1 LYSNIRKIMEAKE
14 RKLGALD
21 FSNEQESNAR
31 QNLVKMLKDTPIP
44 DDELL
49 ENLGLYLN
57 SKNLSR
63 IMVMNHLYEQI
74 IDTMGVIMDFGTRWG
89 QNMAIWTALRGM
101 YEPYNRHRKIIGF
114 DTFTGFPSVH
124 ENDGKS
130 VLMKEGN
137 LALPENYEQYL
148 EKLLTVQENDNP
160 LNHIKKFEIIKGDAV
175 ETVSQ
180 YIDDNPHTIISL
192 VYFDFDIYEPTKR
205 CFKQIKDRL
214 IKGSVVSFDELNDK
228 DSPGETI
235 AIMDAIGLNNIRL
248 KKYRYASRVS
258 YYIVE

>member
-1 LYSNIRKIMEAKE
+1 MDVKE

-21 FSNEQESNAR
+21 FSDVRESNAR
-31 QNLVKMLKDTPIP
+31 NELVKLLKSAPIP

-63 IMVMNHLYEQI
+63 IMAMNHLYEQI

-89 QNMAIWTALRGM
+89 QNMAIWTALRGI

-114 DTFTGFPSVH
+114 DTFEGFPSIDK
-124 ENDGKS
+124 NDGTS
-130 VLMKEGN
+130 ILMKQGN
-137 LALPENYEQYL
+137 LALPENYDSYL
-148 EKLLTVQENDNP
+148 NKLLTEQENDNP
-160 LNHIKKFEIIKGDAV
+160 LSHIKKFDVIKGDAV
-175 ETVSQ
+175 ETVSK
-180 YIDDNPHTIISL
+180 YLHENPQTIISL

-205 CFKQIKDRL
+205 CLKQIKNRL
-214 IKGSVVSFDELNDK
+214 IKGSVVAFDELNDK

-235 AIMDAIGLNNIRL
+235 ALMDAIGLNNIRL

-258 YYIVE
+258 